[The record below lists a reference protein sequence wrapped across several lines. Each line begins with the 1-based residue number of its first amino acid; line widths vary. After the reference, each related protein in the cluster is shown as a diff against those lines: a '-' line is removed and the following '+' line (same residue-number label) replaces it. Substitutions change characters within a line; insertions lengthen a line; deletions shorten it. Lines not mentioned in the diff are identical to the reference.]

1 MNEWLTVGD
10 GSTLLISLYVNA
22 KAIGSRGRNSKLA
35 TVIEIGIET
44 APYPSL
50 SLSLSPSDS
59 SLSPPP
65 PRLLLHWDLHI
76 VCPLAL
82 HLPAAY
88 LQLSVVVV

>member
-1 MNEWLTVGD
+1 MSVGD

-22 KAIGSRGRNSKLA
+22 KAIGSRRSRGRNSKLA

-44 APYPSL
+44 ALHP
-50 SLSLSPSDS
+50 SLSPSDS
-59 SLSPPP
+59 SLSPPS
-65 PRLLLHWDLHI
+65 RLLLHWDLHI